1 MFGVWLFPFTAE
13 RRKDGNG
20 RRREVGWRWGSDGR
34 NLVSVGKNP
43 LSLRM
48 ALRDNDKYSESNVA
62 VSDMTDESC
71 LTKFYFFKI

>member
-1 MFGVWLFPFTAE
+1 M
-13 RRKDGNG
+13 
-20 RRREVGWRWGSDGR
+20 GWRWGSDRR

-48 ALRDNDKYSESNVA
+48 ALSDNDKYSESNVA

-71 LTKFYFFKI
+71 LTNFFLFTD